1 MRFGLLKYDY
11 GIYKDRIP
19 SNFGNEI
26 QSIAASYFLPQLDFF
41 LDREATRNISSHF
54 VGKVIMNGWWMHDP
68 KQWPP
73 SDKID
78 PLFISVHLANKKT
91 LEVILSNENINYLLK
106 HSPIGTRDLY
116 TLKLLKEYN
125 VPAYFSG
132 CLTLT
137 LPKNPYIEK
146 KDYILCVD
154 VKQEVVKKIKESTN
168 KTVYSITPVFNAND
182 LETIGKFQYAFNLLN
197 AYQSSSAV
205 ITSRL
210 HVAMPCLALETPVLL
225 LDDSNG
231 KDGRFWGLSNLLRNS
246 NTDWYLKNMDF
257 FDYNNPTKN
266 SNDYISLRNKLI
278 SQCES
283 FTGCKQRK
291 ISPILGFNSLEE
303 YNINNIVIS
312 NDIGK
317 YHKYRKKSRFIKYLS
332 KWI

>member
-1 MRFGLLKYDY
+1 M
-11 GIYKDRIP
+11 
-19 SNFGNEI
+19 
-26 QSIAASYFLPQLDFF
+26 
-41 LDREATRNISSHF
+41 
-54 VGKVIMNGWWMHDP
+54 
-68 KQWPP
+68 
-73 SDKID
+73 
-78 PLFISVHLANKKT
+78 
-91 LEVILSNENINYLLK
+91 
-106 HSPIGTRDLY
+106 
-116 TLKLLKEYN
+116 
-125 VPAYFSG
+125 
-132 CLTLT
+132 
-137 LPKNPYIEK
+137 
-146 KDYILCVD
+146 
-154 VKQEVVKKIKESTN
+154 
-168 KTVYSITPVFNAND
+168 FNAND

-246 NTDWYLKNMDF
+246 NTDWYLRNMDF
-257 FDYNNPTKN
+257 FDYNNPVKN